1 MDALGIRGMKCPR
14 CGSSNV
20 EVGDSYTVIDG
31 SALYKQESRMDRKGK
46 FEIAFRPVYN
56 GNRTQFHCKDCGV
69 NFEYK
74 IRNDEVQTLSER
86 DYVK

>member
-20 EVGDSYTVIDG
+20 GVGDSYTVIDG
-31 SALYKQESRMDRKGK
+31 SSIYKTESRIDREGK
-46 FEIAFRPVYN
+46 KFDIAFRPVYN

-69 NFEYK
+69 NFEYQ
-74 IRNDEVQTLSER
+74 IRGDEVETHSER
-86 DYVK
+86 D